1 MCETQARVGAPSGA
15 PRDLRLLRVMMTAID
30 AQEMT
35 RIAGKSCK
43 RLTNRARGLIA
54 LAVAAL
60 MFAPLSAW
68 AQAQVG
74 QSTGLPIPRYV
85 SLKSDRVNLREGP
98 SKDHRTSWVFQR
110 AGLPVEITAEFENWR
125 RIRDAEGT
133 EGWVLQSL
141 LSGKRTALVAP
152 WKRGDVFPIFAKP
165 LEGAGVAAKLQSGVQ
180 GSIRKCDGTWCRI
193 SGDGYDGFIQQTVL
207 WGVYPGDKFD

>member
-1 MCETQARVGAPSGA
+1 MTGFCANGVKMIENRGQL
-15 PRDLRLLRVMMTAID
+15 PRLGRLFPILALSLLLPLFPLEVM
-30 AQEMT
+30 
-35 RIAGKSCK
+35 
-43 RLTNRARGLIA
+43 
-54 LAVAAL
+54 
-60 MFAPLSAW
+60 

-125 RIRDAEGT
+125 RIRDSEGT

-141 LSGKRTALVAP
+141 LSGRRTGIVAP
-152 WKRGDVFPIFAKP
+152 WKRGEVFPIYVKP
-165 LEGAGVAAKLQSGVQ
+165 VEGAGLSAKLQSGVQ
-180 GSIRKCDGTWCRI
+180 GVLRKCDAQWCRI
-193 SGDGYDGFIQQTVL
+193 TGEGYDGYIPKVLL
-207 WGVYPGDKFD
+207 WGVYPDDKDKFD

>member
-1 MCETQARVGAPSGA
+1 MNVFGAVDPKASLKTGQKA
-15 PRDLRLLRVMMTAID
+15 GLLRHFA
-30 AQEMT
+30 
-35 RIAGKSCK
+35 
-43 RLTNRARGLIA
+43 N
-54 LAVAAL
+54 LAWVAACGL
-60 MFAPLSAW
+60 TLVLAPQTAL

-74 QSTGLPIPRYV
+74 QSTGLPLPRYV

-141 LSGKRTALVAP
+141 LSGRRTGLVAP
-152 WKRGDVFPIFAKP
+152 WRRGEVFPIYSKP
-165 LEGAGVAAKLQSGVQ
+165 IEGASVAAKLQSGVQ
-180 GSIRKCDGTWCRI
+180 GSLRKCDAQWCRI
-193 SGDGYDGFIQQTVL
+193 IGDGFDGYIQKVLL
-207 WGVYPGDKFD
+207 WGVYPDDKDRFD

>member
-1 MCETQARVGAPSGA
+1 MTGFCANGVKMIENRGQM
-15 PRDLRLLRVMMTAID
+15 PRLGRLFPIL
-30 AQEMT
+30 
-35 RIAGKSCK
+35 
-43 RLTNRARGLIA
+43 A
-54 LAVAAL
+54 LSL
-60 MFAPLSAW
+60 LLPLFPLEAM

-125 RIRDAEGT
+125 RIRDSEGT

-141 LSGKRTALVAP
+141 LSGRRTGIVAP
-152 WKRGDVFPIFAKP
+152 WKRGEVFPIYVKP
-165 LEGAGVAAKLQSGVQ
+165 VEGAGLSAKLQSGVQ
-180 GSIRKCDGTWCRI
+180 GVLRKCDAQWCRI
-193 SGDGYDGFIQQTVL
+193 TGEGYDGYIPKVL
-207 WGVYPGDKFD
+207 LWCVYPDDKDKFD

>member
-1 MCETQARVGAPSGA
+1 MCETQARVGAPYGA

-35 RIAGKSCK
+35 RIAEKSCK

-54 LAVAAL
+54 LAVSAL
-60 MFAPLSAW
+60 MLAPLSAW